1 MNRMEMLKTGY
12 TRFMCIEDFSKVV
25 LDEELISLL
34 NLPFYDSYDL
44 NCYNNWYKYKG
55 EYYYFKYIDDIS
67 VLFNELLGQ
76 DFSEWMGLPTVK
88 YDLVVDDE
96 ENIIGLV
103 SLNVKDKNKN
113 YVDSRR
119 LDSVTKDYINDIFM
133 GKVEYDSKFQRDLTN
148 YVFRNYFSSLQDR
161 LCNSELIINRDGSF
175 EIPPIM
181 DYTSSYNNHLMV
193 TYLDPLIS
201 ITITEEVVN
210 DAMIGNRFVSDSLK
224 RMLSYNMYDA
234 LLRLEEK
241 YGIVIPNDI
250 KDYYLQF
257 DDYRRCFMLDMNLIP
272 KINTL

>member
-1 MNRMEMLKTGY
+1 
-12 TRFMCIEDFSKVV
+12 
-25 LDEELISLL
+25 
-34 NLPFYDSYDL
+34 
-44 NCYNNWYKYKG
+44 
-55 EYYYFKYIDDIS
+55 
-67 VLFNELLGQ
+67 
-76 DFSEWMGLPTVK
+76 
-88 YDLVVDDE
+88 
-96 ENIIGLV
+96 
-103 SLNVKDKNKN
+103 
-113 YVDSRR
+113 
-119 LDSVTKDYINDIFM
+119 M

-224 RMLSYNMYDA
+224 RTLSYNMYDA